1 MKQKN
6 RYILSDEFLASIKN
20 IFHPNPDGS
29 FFINHSCFLL
39 INQTLTPYKMYILID
54 YETGSMSNITTFQL
68 EDVVIFDNFLMITGL
83 DILTGEEIGR
93 MAYLKKNGC
102 AFKLVD
108 FHKMKDILNE
118 MEGGI
123 ISLKAE

>member
-1 MKQKN
+1 MEQ
-6 RYILSDEFLASIKN
+6 SVQCPSAEFLQSINN
-20 IFHPNPDGS
+20 IFHPVEDGT
-29 FFINHSCFLL
+29 FYINHGCFLV

-54 YETGSMSNITTFQL
+54 YESGLISNITTFQL
-68 EDVVIFDNFLMITGL
+68 EDVVIFDNFIMITGL

-102 AFKLVD
+102 AFKLMD